1 MTDQERANWCLRIHG
16 EVFETLPFLSGTATN
31 LVVAH
36 CALESGY
43 GSARAAVRGH
53 NLANL
58 TAGAYWLGPKWTDV
72 GGDTDG
78 EGNRITQVWRIY
90 GSVTE
95 GLVDYWRFLGPAAN
109 VGRYSA
115 ARDALERGQCETFA
129 RLLGKAGYY
138 GLAPDEYARRLV
150 AVLAA
155 VTTHLATPPLARPV
169 APPPAVKGLT

>member
-1 MTDQERANWCLRIHG
+1 MTDQDKKQWCHDLHREIFER
-16 EVFETLPFLSGTATN
+16 LPFLSGAATN

-43 GSARAAVRGH
+43 GSARAAQRGH

-58 TAGAYWLGPKWTDV
+58 TAGPYWLGGKWIDP

-90 GSVTE
+90 DSVSE
-95 GLVDYWRFLGPAAN
+95 FLVDYWRFIGPAAN
-109 VGRYSA
+109 GGRYVD
-115 ARDALERGQCETFA
+115 ARNELERGHCEPFA

-138 GLAPDEYARRLV
+138 GLAPDEYARRLT
-150 AVLAA
+150 AVLSA
-155 VTTHLATPPLARPV
+155 VTAHLAV
-169 APPPAVKGLT
+169 PPATKEA